1 MDCVIDR
8 PIPEPCGLPD
18 TIGKKILSLRSAGI
32 PGPLSSTR
40 RRMAEV
46 TKPVSGSCFLI
57 ALVLNE
63 KLNDT
68 LYEVILKLGVTVKT
82 DDDVAFLVEI
92 QQAGVFVLQ
101 GFDEQTIEHIL
112 GSMCPNILFPYAR
125 ETIDSLAVKASFPA
139 PMLAPIDFEAFM
151 EQRKKPETN

>member
-1 MDCVIDR
+1 MSDEEEQNFSIARIYTKD
-8 PIPEPCGLPD
+8 
-18 TIGKKILSLRSAGI
+18 LSLESPRAPQIFEKQWNPKLG
-32 PGPLSSTR
+32 L
-40 RRMAEV
+40 EV
-46 TKPVSGSCFLI
+46 D
-57 ALVLNE
+57 VLNE

-82 DDDVAFLVEI
+82 DDEVAFLVEI

-125 ETIDSLAVKASFPA
+125 ETIDSLAVKATFPA
-139 PMLAPIDFEAFM
+139 PMLAPINF
-151 EQRKKPETN
+151 

>member
-1 MDCVIDR
+1 MSDEEEQNFSIARIYTKD
-8 PIPEPCGLPD
+8 
-18 TIGKKILSLRSAGI
+18 LSLESPRAPQIFEKQWNPKLG
-32 PGPLSSTR
+32 L
-40 RRMAEV
+40 EV
-46 TKPVSGSCFLI
+46 D
-57 ALVLNE
+57 VLNE
-63 KLNDT
+63 KLSDT

-82 DDDVAFLVEI
+82 DDEVAFLVEI

-125 ETIDSLAVKASFPA
+125 ETIDSLAVKATFPA
-139 PMLAPIDFEAFM
+139 PMLAPINFDAFM

>member
-1 MDCVIDR
+1 MSDEEEQNFSIARIYTKD
-8 PIPEPCGLPD
+8 
-18 TIGKKILSLRSAGI
+18 LSLESPRAPQIFEKQWNPKLG
-32 PGPLSSTR
+32 L
-40 RRMAEV
+40 EV
-46 TKPVSGSCFLI
+46 D
-57 ALVLNE
+57 VLNE

-82 DDDVAFLVEI
+82 DDEVAFLVEI

-125 ETIDSLAVKASFPA
+125 ETIDSLAVKATFPA
-139 PMLAPIDFEAFM
+139 PMLAPINFDAFM
-151 EQRKKPETN
+151 EQRKKPKTS

>member
-1 MDCVIDR
+1 MSDAEEQNFSIARIYTKD
-8 PIPEPCGLPD
+8 
-18 TIGKKILSLRSAGI
+18 LSLESPKAPQIFEKQWNPKLG
-32 PGPLSSTR
+32 L
-40 RRMAEV
+40 EV
-46 TKPVSGSCFLI
+46 D
-57 ALVLNE
+57 VLNE

-82 DDDVAFLVEI
+82 DDEVAFLVEI

-125 ETIDSLAVKASFPA
+125 ETIDSLAVKATFPA
-139 PMLAPIDFEAFM
+139 PMLAPINFEAFM

>member
-1 MDCVIDR
+1 MSDEEEQNFSIARIYTKD
-8 PIPEPCGLPD
+8 
-18 TIGKKILSLRSAGI
+18 LSLESPRAPQIFEKQWNPKLG
-32 PGPLSSTR
+32 L
-40 RRMAEV
+40 EV
-46 TKPVSGSCFLI
+46 D
-57 ALVLNE
+57 VLNE

-82 DDDVAFLVEI
+82 DDEVAFLVEI

-101 GFDEQTIEHIL
+101 GFDEPTIEHIL

-125 ETIDSLAVKASFPA
+125 ETIDSLAVKATFPA
-139 PMLAPIDFEAFM
+139 PMLAPINFDAFM

>member
-1 MDCVIDR
+1 MSDEEEQNFSIARIYTKD
-8 PIPEPCGLPD
+8 
-18 TIGKKILSLRSAGI
+18 LSLESPRAPQIFEKQWNPKLG
-32 PGPLSSTR
+32 L
-40 RRMAEV
+40 EV
-46 TKPVSGSCFLI
+46 D
-57 ALVLNE
+57 VLNE

-125 ETIDSLAVKASFPA
+125 ETIDSLAFKATFPA
-139 PMLAPIDFEAFM
+139 PMLAPINFDAFM

>member
-1 MDCVIDR
+1 MSDEEEQNFSIARIYTKD
-8 PIPEPCGLPD
+8 
-18 TIGKKILSLRSAGI
+18 LSLESPRAPQIFEKQWNPKLG
-32 PGPLSSTR
+32 L
-40 RRMAEV
+40 EV
-46 TKPVSGSCFLI
+46 D
-57 ALVLNE
+57 VLNE
-63 KLNDT
+63 KLNET

-82 DDDVAFLVEI
+82 DDEVAFLIEI

-125 ETIDSLAVKASFPA
+125 ETIDSLAVKATFPA
-139 PMLAPIDFEAFM
+139 PMLAPINFDAFM

>member
-1 MDCVIDR
+1 MSDEEEQNFSIARIYTKD
-8 PIPEPCGLPD
+8 
-18 TIGKKILSLRSAGI
+18 LSLESPRAPQIFEKQWNPKLG
-32 PGPLSSTR
+32 L
-40 RRMAEV
+40 EV
-46 TKPVSGSCFLI
+46 D
-57 ALVLNE
+57 VLNE

-82 DDDVAFLVEI
+82 DDEVAFLVEI

-125 ETIDSLAVKASFPA
+125 EIIDSLAVKATFPA
-139 PMLAPIDFEAFM
+139 PMLAPINFDAFM